1 MRSVFFAACLSLIA
15 PVPAFAFSVAMD
27 EVHTI
32 TFQTPVSTVYV
43 GNPTVA
49 DINMIDARHAF
60 IIGKGFG
67 STNIV
72 ALDGAGKQVF
82 ESPVTVLTRAANS
95 DSTVVLNRG
104 AQRVTYSCTAT
115 NCEATPTPGD
125 SKDVFDAINSQIA
138 SHSAAAERAAQAGR

>member
-1 MRSVFFAACLSLIA
+1 MRRVFFAACLSLIA

-82 ESPVTVLTRAANS
+82 ESPVTVLTRSASNE
-95 DSTVVLNRG
+95 STVV
-104 AQRVTYSCTAT
+104 V
-115 NCEATPTPGD
+115 
-125 SKDVFDAINSQIA
+125 
-138 SHSAAAERAAQAGR
+138 